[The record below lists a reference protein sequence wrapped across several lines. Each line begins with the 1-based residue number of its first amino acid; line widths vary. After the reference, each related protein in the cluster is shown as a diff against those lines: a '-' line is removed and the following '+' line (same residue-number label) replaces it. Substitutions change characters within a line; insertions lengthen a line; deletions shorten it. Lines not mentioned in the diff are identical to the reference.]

1 MTVRELIETLNEYDD
16 DMIVRFAFD
25 YGDRSH
31 THIAREVTNV
41 NIEQV
46 RHNSYVNEIA
56 LADLRYDDEKDTE
69 EALVLT

>member
-25 YGDRSH
+25 YGDLSH